1 MSEHRVKQNGIIY
14 IIPNDELYQKYIK
27 NEAFID
33 DYGRLMNRRPNR
45 VLKELKHIG
54 DDRPVVLVQ
63 PQEDHPIRDAI
74 KETMAESLREVIYK
88 GTDLLVYDAMP
99 KLWHYKLKPGIKR
112 MYHSVISGKRTK
124 AETIIEKKQTAKRVS
139 TAQLVKK
146 PETDKQK
153 KTSMTEEE
161 ILIEQKKAIIHYIG
175 LLESLRRLHEAGKID
190 DVNKNLEQLINPA
203 AIESFN
209 KTLSANP
216 NLLEMTQHIQVTALL
231 GRNLFQNGIYVPLQ
245 QEEIKLLVK

>member
-1 MSEHRVKQNGIIY
+1 MSEHRVKRNGIIY

-63 PQEDHPIRDAI
+63 PQEDHPIRDAVVS
-74 KETMAESLREVIYK
+74 KV
-88 GTDLLVYDAMP
+88 TDVVVDTIVYDVMP

-112 MYHSVISGKRTK
+112 MYHSVISGKKTK
-124 AETIIEKKQTAKRVS
+124 AETIIEKKQPAKRVS
-139 TAQLVKK
+139 TAQLVRK
-146 PETDKQK
+146 PETEKQEK
-153 KTSMTEEE
+153 SKMTEEE
-161 ILIEQKKAIIHYIG
+161 IIAVQKSAITHYIG
-175 LLESLRRLHEAGKID
+175 LLEDLRTLHDAGVID
-190 DVNKNLEQLINPA
+190 DVSKTLEQLTNPA
-203 AIESFN
+203 TIEQFN
-209 KTLSANP
+209 QALSSNP
-216 NLLEMTQHIQVTALL
+216 NLLEMTQHIKVATLL

-245 QEEIKLLVK
+245 QEEIKLLVM